1 MTLAISR
8 HICYEPTLSD
18 RNVMEMEE
26 DKFNTKTS
34 YNLFIQYILSVGSF
48 HNLTGHILTGGKF
61 AYHKIPES
69 NDDDCPRYY
78 KYVLD
83 DKIYYLES
91 CEYIA
96 MISDFGES
104 NDVNL
109 LTPDLLRNKLN
120 GLLDNIPNY
129 MSIQAI
135 VCEMRF
141 DTIEDEYEK
150 NKLSM
155 NYICEELGNIKKGVY
170 ILDLLL
176 NDYLSFLKSQSGRE
190 IPLLIDLH
198 TKIRNKISD
207 FRTSVIEK
215 NEDIDIYIHMKTL
228 FACILDLCV
237 EQFPDILLS
246 QGNFDNYA
254 TARTITITN
263 PVSFELYKENKIDL
277 KIQKNKQVDELL
289 LKRYF
294 MQPPF
299 DIYRYTK
306 IDT

>member
-129 MSIQAI
+129 MSLQAL
-135 VCEMRF
+135 VCAMRF

-150 NKLSM
+150 NK
-155 NYICEELGNIKKGVY
+155 
-170 ILDLLL
+170 
-176 NDYLSFLKSQSGRE
+176 
-190 IPLLIDLH
+190 
-198 TKIRNKISD
+198 
-207 FRTSVIEK
+207 
-215 NEDIDIYIHMKTL
+215 
-228 FACILDLCV
+228 
-237 EQFPDILLS
+237 
-246 QGNFDNYA
+246 
-254 TARTITITN
+254 
-263 PVSFELYKENKIDL
+263 
-277 KIQKNKQVDELL
+277 
-289 LKRYF
+289 
-294 MQPPF
+294 
-299 DIYRYTK
+299 
-306 IDT
+306 